1 MPQSLDQ
8 EKQTQW
14 ITTVTLAIEHED
26 LAPVEKLFDSLHAAD
41 CAHLLESIPPKER
54 PQIWAL
60 LDTDQH
66 AEILPHLNDEV
77 RSGLLEEMDSQVLAD
92 AATQIDADDMADLL
106 QDMSYRQTQE
116 VLQSM
121 DALNRRQVEEILSYP
136 EDSAGG
142 LMNTDTV
149 EIRAD
154 IDLDV
159 VLRYLRMRGNLPEGT
174 DSLMVVDRENTF
186 LGILPISTLL
196 TSDADSRV
204 EELMER
210 ECDVIS
216 AEMVDTEVA
225 NLFESR
231 DLISAPVLNKR
242 GKLIGRITIDD
253 VVDVIREDADHSLL
267 GRAGLDEEEDMFA
280 PVGVSVRRRTIWL
293 GVNLA
298 TAFLASWVIG
308 QFEATLQQVIAL
320 AVLMPIVASMGG
332 IAGGQTLTLVIRG
345 LALNQINDSNTRWL
359 IAKEGAVGVLNGS
372 LWAVVVGTI
381 AWFWFN
387 DEDLGLIIAAA
398 MVINLIIAALSGVI
412 IPIVQKRLGIDPALA
427 GYVVLTTVTD
437 VVGFLSF
444 LGLASLFLI
453 G

>member
-1 MPQSLDQ
+1 MAQSIDQ

-14 ITTVTLAIEHED
+14 INTITLAIEHGD
-26 LAPVEKLFDSLHAAD
+26 LSPASKLFDSLHAAD
-41 CAHLLESIPPKER
+41 CANLLESIPPKER
-54 PQIWAL
+54 PQLWEL
-60 LDTDQH
+60 LNPEQR

-77 RSGLLEEMDSQVLAD
+77 RSGLLEEMDHQEIAD
-92 AATQIDADDMADLL
+92 AASQIDADDMADLL
-106 QDMSYRQTQE
+106 QDMSYSQTQA

-121 DALNRRQVEEILSYP
+121 DELNRQQVEEILSYP

-142 LMNTDTV
+142 LMNTDV
-149 EIRAD
+149 IEVRAD

-159 VLRYLRMRGNLPEGT
+159 VLRYLRMRGALPEST
-174 DSLMVVDRENTF
+174 DNLMVVDRENTF
-186 LGILPISTLL
+186 LGLLPISILL
-196 TSDADSRV
+196 TSAPESSV
-204 EELMER
+204 EEMMER

-216 AEMVDTEVA
+216 AEMPDTEVA

-293 GVNLA
+293 GINLA
-298 TAFLASWVIG
+298 TAILASWVIG
-308 QFEATLQQVIAL
+308 QFEATLQQIIAL

-345 LALNQINDSNTRWL
+345 LALNQISDSNTRWL
-359 IAKEGAVGVLNGS
+359 IAKEGAVGILNGS
-372 LWAVVVGTI
+372 IWALVVGTI
-381 AWFWFN
+381 AWLWFG
-387 DEDLGLIIAAA
+387 DGQLGVVIAVA
-398 MVINLIIAALSGVI
+398 MTINLIIAALSGVV
-412 IPIVQKRLGIDPALA
+412 IPVVQKRIGIDPALA

-444 LGLASLFLI
+444 LGLATLFLL
-453 G
+453 

>member
-1 MPQSLDQ
+1 MHQSLDQ
-8 EKQTQW
+8 DKQSQW
-14 ITTVTLAIEHED
+14 LNTVTLAIEHGD
-26 LAPVEKLFDSLHAAD
+26 LAPVEQLFSTLHEAD
-41 CAHLLESIPPKER
+41 CAHLLESIPPSER
-54 PQIWAL
+54 PQIWEL
-60 LDTDQH
+60 LGLDQR
-66 AEILPHLNDEV
+66 AEILTHLNDEV
-77 RSGLLEEMDSQVLAD
+77 RSGFLEEMDSQEIAN
-92 AATQIDADDMADLL
+92 AASQLEADDMADLL
-106 QDMSYRQTQE
+106 QDMSYSQTQA

-121 DALNRRQVEEILSYP
+121 DDLNRREVEEILSYP

-142 LMNTDTV
+142 LMNTDAI

-159 VLRYLRMRGNLPEGT
+159 VLRYLRMRGTLPEGT
-174 DSLMVVDRENTF
+174 DNLMVVDRDNTF

-196 TSDADSRV
+196 TSDPESCV
-204 EELMER
+204 EDIMIKD
-210 ECDVIS
+210 CDVIS
-216 AEMVDTEVA
+216 AEMEDTEVA

-253 VVDVIREDADHSLL
+253 VVDVIRDDADHNLL

-293 GVNLA
+293 GINLA

-345 LALNQINDSNTRWL
+345 IALNQISDSNTRWL
-359 IAKEGAVGVLNGS
+359 IAKEGAVGILNGS
-372 LWAVVVGTI
+372 LWAIVVGAI
-381 AWFWFN
+381 AWLWF
-387 DEDLGLIIAAA
+387 EDVQLGLIIAAA
-398 MVINLIIAALSGVI
+398 MTINLVIAALSGVV
-412 IPIVQKRLGIDPALA
+412 IPVLQKRIGIDPALA

-444 LGLASLFLI
+444 LGLATLFLI
-453 G
+453 

>member
-1 MPQSLDQ
+1 MPQSVDQ
-8 EKQTQW
+8 DKQTQW
-14 ITTVTLAIEHED
+14 LNAVTQAIEHGD
-26 LAPVEKLFDSLHAAD
+26 LTPVEQLFTTLHEAD
-41 CAHLLESIPPKER
+41 CAHLLESIPPSER

-60 LDTDQH
+60 INPDQR
-66 AEILPHLNDEV
+66 AEVLPHLNDEV
-77 RSGLLEEMDSQVLAD
+77 RSGLLEEMDHQEIAD
-92 AATQIDADDMADLL
+92 AASQIDADDMADLL
-106 QDMSYRQTQE
+106 QDMSYSQTQQ

-142 LMNTDTV
+142 LMNTDTI

-159 VLRYLRMRGNLPEGT
+159 VLRYLRMRGTVPEGT
-174 DSLMVVDRENTF
+174 DNLMVVDRDNTF

-196 TSDADSRV
+196 TKDPETAV
-204 EELMER
+204 EEVMEK

-216 AEMVDTEVA
+216 AEMEDTEVA

-253 VVDVIREDADHSLL
+253 VVDVIRDDADHNLL

-293 GVNLA
+293 GINLA

-332 IAGGQTLTLVIRG
+332 IAGGQTLTLVVRG
-345 LALNQINDSNTRWL
+345 LALNQISDSNTRWL
-359 IAKEGAVGVLNGS
+359 IAKEGAVGILNGS
-372 LWAVVVGTI
+372 LWAIVVGII
-381 AWFWFN
+381 AWLWFG
-387 DEDLGLIIAAA
+387 DGQLGIIIAAA
-398 MVINLIIAALSGVI
+398 MTINLIIAALSGVV
-412 IPIVQKRLGIDPALA
+412 IPVVQKRIGIDPALA

-444 LGLASLFLI
+444 LGLATLFLL
-453 G
+453 

>member
-1 MPQSLDQ
+1 MPNTPDQ
-8 EKQTQW
+8 EKQQQW
-14 ITTVTLAIEHED
+14 INTVSLAIEHED
-26 LAPVEKLFDSLHAAD
+26 LTPVEQLFSTLHASD
-41 CAHLLESIPPKER
+41 CAHLIESIPPKER

-60 LDTDQH
+60 ISADLR
-66 AEILPHLNDEV
+66 AEVLTHLNDEV
-77 RSGLLEEMDSQVLAD
+77 RSILLEGMDSQELAD
-92 AATQIDADDMADLL
+92 AATQIDVDDMADLL
-106 QDMSYRQTQE
+106 QDMSYSQTQQ

-121 DALNRRQVEEILSYP
+121 DELNRQQVEEILSYP

-142 LMNTDTV
+142 LMNTDTI
-149 EIRAD
+149 EIRSD
-154 IDLDV
+154 IDIDV
-159 VLRYLRMRGNLPEGT
+159 VLRYLQMRGSLPEST
-174 DSLMVVDRENTF
+174 DSLMVVDRDKSF

-196 TSDADSRV
+196 TQAPESCVKDV
-204 EELMER
+204 MER

-216 AEMVDTEVA
+216 AEMENTEVA

-242 GKLIGRITIDD
+242 GKLLGRITIDD
-253 VVDVIREDADHSLL
+253 VVDVIRDDADHSLL

-293 GVNLA
+293 GINLA

-345 LALNQINDSNTRWL
+345 LALNQISDSNTRWL
-359 IAKEGAVGVLNGS
+359 IAKESAVGVLNGV
-372 LWAVVVGTI
+372 LWALVVGTI
-381 AWFWFN
+381 AWLWF
-387 DEDLGLIIAAA
+387 DDAELGVIIAVA
-398 MVINLIIAALSGVI
+398 MTINLIVAALSGVV
-412 IPIVQKRLGIDPALA
+412 IPVVQKRIGIDPALA

-444 LGLASLFLI
+444 LGLATLFLL
-453 G
+453 

>member
-14 ITTVTLAIEHED
+14 LNTVTLAIEHGD
-26 LAPVEKLFDSLHAAD
+26 LAPVKQLFTTLHEAD
-41 CAHLLESIPPKER
+41 CAHLLESIPPSER
-54 PQIWAL
+54 PQIWSL
-60 LDTDQH
+60 ISSDQR
-66 AEILPHLNDEV
+66 AEVLPHLNDEV
-77 RSGLLEEMDSQVLAD
+77 RSGLLEGMDSQELAD
-92 AATQIDADDMADLL
+92 AASQIDADDMADLL
-106 QDMSYRQTQE
+106 QDMSYSQTQE

-121 DALNRRQVEEILSYP
+121 DELNRRQVEEILSYP

-142 LMNTDTV
+142 LMNTDTI
-149 EIRAD
+149 EIRSD

-159 VLRYLRMRGNLPEGT
+159 VLRYLRMRGTLPEGT
-174 DSLMVVDRENTF
+174 DNLMVVDRDNTF
-186 LGILPISTLL
+186 LGILPIATLL
-196 TSDADSRV
+196 THDPESRV
-204 EELMER
+204 EEVMEK

-216 AEMVDTEVA
+216 AEMEDTEVA

-253 VVDVIREDADHSLL
+253 VVDVIRDDADHNLL

-293 GVNLA
+293 GINLA

-332 IAGGQTLTLVIRG
+332 IAGGQTLTLVVRG
-345 LALNQINDSNTRWL
+345 LALNQISDSNTRWL
-359 IAKEGAVGVLNGS
+359 IAKEGAVGVLNGT
-372 LWAVVVGTI
+372 LWAIVVGLI
-381 AWFWFN
+381 AWLWFG
-387 DEDLGLIIAAA
+387 DGELGIIIAAA
-398 MVINLIIAALSGVI
+398 MTINLIIAALSGVV
-412 IPIVQKRLGIDPALA
+412 IPVVQKRIGIDPALA

-444 LGLASLFLI
+444 LGLATLFLL
-453 G
+453 